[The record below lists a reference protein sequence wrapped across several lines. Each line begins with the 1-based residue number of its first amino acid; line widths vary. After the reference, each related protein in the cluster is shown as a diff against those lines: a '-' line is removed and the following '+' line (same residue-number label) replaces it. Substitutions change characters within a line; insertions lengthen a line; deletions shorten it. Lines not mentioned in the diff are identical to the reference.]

1 MPRRV
6 STTTSECVC
15 VRFYVGRS
23 AAELFI
29 ARSPR
34 ATRVTFIF
42 LCFVFLTR
50 TDNNFLPAPIL
61 LGSVLPPPPPPFCPP
76 YVPTSF
82 LLFLFIFFFS
92 VCLVPYLFSLL
103 CAIHV
108 NGTLVSSLSS
118 DLTRVVFMSRNS
130 VWHNQLIFAKARTLC
145 ANKNNV
151 QVARS
156 LPRKLADVPRLP
168 NDVVFLC
175 PKDPRAWPTMNDQPQ
190 LEAAMLRFGP
200 IRNIIMDPE
209 MRRSISPPPLT
220 PYSLSLS
227 PPPLPPYSLSLPFF
241 LSLSLSFSLSPTLEL
256 SLSLTRAPPTLTISC
271 SLRFV
276 FPLLHPP
283 AFPLS
288 HTIYHAVLP

>member
-1 MPRRV
+1 M
-6 STTTSECVC
+6 
-15 VRFYVGRS
+15 
-23 AAELFI
+23 
-29 ARSPR
+29 
-34 ATRVTFIF
+34 
-42 LCFVFLTR
+42 
-50 TDNNFLPAPIL
+50 
-61 LGSVLPPPPPPFCPP
+61 
-76 YVPTSF
+76 
-82 LLFLFIFFFS
+82 
-92 VCLVPYLFSLL
+92 
-103 CAIHV
+103 

-118 DLTRVVFMSRNS
+118 DQTRVVFTSRNS

-209 MRRSISPPPLT
+209 MRRS
-220 PYSLSLS
+220 LS
-227 PPPLPPYSLSLPFF
+227 PPPLPPYSLSFPLSLS

-256 SLSLTRAPPTLTISC
+256 LLSLTRAPPTLTISC